1 MSNEL
6 IEKVI
11 RTNEVASGGG
21 GLLSPE
27 QTNKFIDYMWDETVL
42 GKQVRKVPM
51 RANEAEIDKINVG
64 QRIVRLATEAVD
76 DGVNAGATFSK
87 ISLTTKKLRLDW
99 ELSTESLEDNIEG
112 GNLEEHIARL
122 MATQAG
128 NDIEDLAINGDT
140 TSADPLLK
148 AFDGYSKLLEA
159 GAHVVDANGGYFSR
173 ATLNRALK
181 TMPRKFLQ
189 RRGELK
195 FFAGSGV
202 VGDYIYSLQA
212 VENGLISPEA
222 SAAAGINQA
231 QQANGPAGFVTGNA
245 FGLTINEVPLFN
257 EQRKLNDVGAGSTDH
272 TSVWL
277 LDPKNLLWGIKREIK
292 VYRKFAE
299 KKDTTEWTLYTR
311 VGVQVENL
319 DAVVVVKNI
328 KAAALTV

>member
-27 QTNKFIDYMWDETVL
+27 QTNKFIDYMWDSTVL
-42 GKQVRKVPM
+42 GQQVRKVPM
-51 RANEAEIDKINVG
+51 RANETEVDKINVG

-140 TSADPLLK
+140 SSADPLLK
-148 AFDGYSKLLEA
+148 SFNGYKKLLEA
-159 GAHVVDANGGYFSR
+159 GANVVDANGGFFSR

-181 TMPRKFLQ
+181 EMPRKFLQ
-189 RRGELK
+189 RRGDLK

-202 VGDYIYSLQA
+202 VQDYIYSLQA
-212 VENGLISPEA
+212 TENGLISPEA

-231 QQANGPAGFVTGNA
+231 NQANGPAGFVTGNA
-245 FGLTINEVPLFN
+245 FGLNINEVPLFD
-257 EQRKLNDVGAGSTDH
+257 EQRTLNDVGTGDADH

-277 LDPKNLLWGIKREIK
+277 LDPQNLLWGVKREIK
-292 VYRKFAE
+292 VYKNFAE

-319 DAVVVVKNI
+319 EAVVVVKNV